1 MKEYTIHEAM
11 ETYGISR
18 KQVRYY
24 EKISLIQPCRKG
36 HLVMLSQM
44 DMERIADIIALQ
56 NIGLSLPDI
65 RIWFDPHK
73 RQNEKVELLTHAKT
87 QLEEKIQTQKH
98 HIMVIE
104 RLLDNTVD
112 MKPENFMTLQ
122 NLVSLNDDN
131 MVIDTMV
138 MPYRRN
144 GMYVIREII
153 CTRREYHILRI
164 LMRIFMALLVIIL
177 VIVIAGRLKGNI

>member
-11 ETYGISR
+11 QTYGISR

-24 EKISLIQPCRKG
+24 EKIALIQSCRKG
-36 HLVMLSQM
+36 HNVVLSQM
-44 DMERIADIIALQ
+44 DMDRIADIASLQ
-56 NIGLSLPDI
+56 NLGLSLSDI
-65 RIWFDPHK
+65 RTWFDTQK
-73 RQNEKVELLTHAKT
+73 TQEEKMELLAHVKT
-87 QLEEKIQTQKH
+87 QLEENIQTQKH

-104 RLLDNTVD
+104 RMLDNTVD
-112 MKPENFMTLQ
+112 AKREYFMTLQ
-122 NLVSLNDDN
+122 NLVSLSDDN

-153 CTRREYHILRI
+153 CTRREYHILRM

-177 VIVIAGRLKGNI
+177 VIVIAGRLRGSL